1 MTLKLNEARD
11 ELMKQ
16 GYNYDFT
23 QDNNYLHALFNEMMK
38 RNKDFSEPEVKAIIR
53 EVLHAMI

>member
-1 MTLKLNEARD
+1 
-11 ELMKQ
+11 MKQ

-23 QDNNYLHALFNEMMK
+23 QDDNYLLALFNEMMK
-38 RNKDFSEPEVKAIIR
+38 RDKDFSEPEVKMIIK